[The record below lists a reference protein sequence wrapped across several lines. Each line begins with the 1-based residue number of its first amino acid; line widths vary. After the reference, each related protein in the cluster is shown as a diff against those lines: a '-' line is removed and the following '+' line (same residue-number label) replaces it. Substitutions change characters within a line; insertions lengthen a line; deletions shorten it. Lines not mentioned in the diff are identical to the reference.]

1 MNKSYMSIIEFEEA
15 LSKYT
20 NAPYVVATDGCTH
33 AIELAM
39 RYYNIKKC
47 SFTPFTYLSVVQ
59 TMQQLDIDY
68 ELIAEH
74 WKGEYQFHGT
84 NIWDSARM
92 LTPDMYRKN
101 QVQCLSFGI
110 GKPMSLG
117 KVGAILLDDKEA
129 YIELSKMRSDGR
141 DLKKYPIPG
150 PIEWFAQKIFKNGYH
165 YCPSIEDCEKGAK
178 LIQNYKGSVQ
188 DFKYYD
194 CRQTLVIYP

>member
-1 MNKSYMSIIEFEEA
+1 MNKSYISIIEFEEA

-47 SFTPFTYLSVVQ
+47 SF
-59 TMQQLDIDY
+59 
-68 ELIAEH
+68 
-74 WKGEYQFHGT
+74 
-84 NIWDSARM
+84 
-92 LTPDMYRKN
+92 
-101 QVQCLSFGI
+101 
-110 GKPMSLG
+110 KPMSLG

-165 YCPSIEDCEKGAK
+165 YCPSIENCEKGAK

-194 CRQTLVIYP
+194 CRQTLVIYL